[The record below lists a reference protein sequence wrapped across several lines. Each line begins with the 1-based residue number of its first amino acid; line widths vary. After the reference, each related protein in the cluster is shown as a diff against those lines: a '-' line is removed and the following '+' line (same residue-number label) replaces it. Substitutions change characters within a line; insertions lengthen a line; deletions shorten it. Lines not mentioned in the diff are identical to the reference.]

1 MSEEIRM
8 QAEQDESADIDK
20 CITVCKECHK
30 EIHQKEN
37 CGYNDMKCKK
47 E

>member
-20 CITVCKECHK
+20 HDGGSDY
-30 EIHQKEN
+30 
-37 CGYNDMKCKK
+37 GYLR
-47 E
+47 